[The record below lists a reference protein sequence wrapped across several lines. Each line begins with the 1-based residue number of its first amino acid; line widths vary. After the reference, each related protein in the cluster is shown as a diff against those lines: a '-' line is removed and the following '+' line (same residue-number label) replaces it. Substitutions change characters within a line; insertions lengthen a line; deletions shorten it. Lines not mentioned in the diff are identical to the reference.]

1 MIPDMV
7 NGQHSNQSSSEM
19 RTLRIGAGA
28 GYSGDRIEPA
38 VELAERGRLDHL
50 VFECL
55 AERTIALAQQ
65 ARQRDPD
72 AGFDPLLIERLE
84 AVLPPCVANKVRIIT
99 NMGAANPVGA
109 ARAAASIARKI
120 GISGLKIAAVSGDD
134 VMPALRQRDLP
145 LIETQGRVG
154 DIAGRMISANA
165 YLGAAPIVAALANG
179 ADLVI
184 TGRVS
189 DPALFLAPLVHEFH
203 WAWDDWE
210 RLGQGTL
217 VGHLLECAGQI
228 TGGYFAD
235 PPYKNVPN
243 LARLGFPLAE
253 VSGDGSAVISKLP
266 GTGGS
271 VSLKTCK
278 EQLLYELHDPARYY
292 QPDVVADFSNV
303 QLEQVGADR
312 VAVSG
317 GSGRERPDTLK
328 VTIGY
333 FDGYVGEGQI
343 SYAGAG
349 AVARARLAL
358 EIVAERLKLT
368 GVATTELRLDIIG
381 VDSVHLGALT
391 GGGDEPAEARI
402 RVIGRTG
409 ALRDAVRIGNEVE
422 ALWLNGPAGG
432 GGAWKSARE
441 VIAAV
446 STLIPRS
453 EVEPRITY
461 EVT

>member
-1 MIPDMV
+1 
-7 NGQHSNQSSSEM
+7 M

-38 VELAERGRLDHL
+38 VDLAERGRLDYL

-65 ARQRDPD
+65 VRQREPD
-72 AGFDPLLIERLE
+72 AGFDPLLSERLE
-84 AVLPPCVANKVRIIT
+84 VVLRPCVANKVKIIT

-109 ARAAASIARKI
+109 ASAAASIARKM
-120 GISGLKIAAVSGDD
+120 GIKGLKIAAVSGDD
-134 VMPALRQRDLP
+134 VMAAMRDRDLP
-145 LIETQGRVG
+145 LIETQGRVR
-154 DIAGRMISANA
+154 DIAERMISANA
-165 YLGAAPIVAALANG
+165 YLGAEPIVAALADG
-179 ADLVI
+179 ADVVI

-189 DPALFLAPLVHEFH
+189 DPALFLAPLVHEFR

-210 RLGQGTL
+210 RLGRGTV

-253 VSGDGSAVISKLP
+253 VSGDGSAVISKLE

-292 QPDVVADFSNV
+292 QPDVVADFSAV
-303 QLEQVGADR
+303 RFEQVGADR

-349 AVARARLAL
+349 ALARARLAL

-368 GVATTELRLDIIG
+368 GVATTELRLDVIG
-381 VDSVHLGALT
+381 VDRVHRGAFT
-391 GGGDEPAEARI
+391 GGGPEPAEARI

-409 ALRDAVRIGNEVE
+409 TLRDAVRIGNEVE

-453 EVEPRITY
+453 QVDSRITY